1 MSDYEKME
9 EKYIFPSILWD
20 FKYPDAPNDQFIK
33 WVYDASNA
41 AVRFQQGKEESINTG
56 LGKIGTDSISVFSEQ
71 YPRAG
76 NSSSGGWQ
84 SGSFTMEQTEFYPL
98 VEFVWYIVEHVAR
111 TVGINY
117 IDCQIAMWANLNY
130 PYCYNGIHSHPSA
143 HYSGVYYAQVPE
155 GDCGS
160 LMVYNPSF
168 WTAVWLPPD
177 GDLQGNV
184 KTPNGLKYEIIPK
197 VGTCQVFRAD
207 MLHEVSRNNT
217 KEDRISFAFNL
228 NYIMK

>member
-1 MSDYEKME
+1 MIRKREVENWDKKRKLKKMRQYEKVE
-9 EKYIFPSILWD
+9 EAYIFPSILWE

-41 AVRFQQGKEESINTG
+41 DVRFQQGTQEAINTG

-76 NSSSGGWQ
+76 NSASGGWQ

-98 VEFVWYIVEHVAR
+98 IEFVWYIVEEVAR
-111 TVGINY
+111 TVGISY

-155 GDCGS
+155 GDCGWRTS
-160 LMVYNPSF
+160 PGCLRAGIGLDADRNSNP
-168 WTAVWLPPD
+168 
-177 GDLQGNV
+177 NR
-184 KTPNGLKYEIIPK
+184 LK
-197 VGTCQVFRAD
+197 
-207 MLHEVSRNNT
+207 
-217 KEDRISFAFNL
+217 
-228 NYIMK
+228 